1 MKILNVEQGSQ
12 EWLDARR
19 CMLTGT
25 KLADVM
31 GSNLDQLMLI
41 CELIAEEGTEQVKEM
56 KATVEMKHGTEEEAP
71 AVAFFENKT
80 GKKVERIGLAKS
92 DEFEYLLCSPDGFIA
107 DSKGKYTEA
116 IEVKCPNASTAVFY
130 KLSFMVEE
138 KDLALTPAKKPFLG
152 IPAQYKWQ
160 VVNYFL
166 VNEDLKKLS
175 FVTYDNRFILDE
187 TKMYI
192 IEIER
197 KNPSLQEAIREAKE
211 RLPLFRERWLR
222 YRDIALPNNF

>member
-1 MKILNVEQGSQ
+1 
-12 EWLDARR
+12 
-19 CMLTGT
+19 MLTGT

-31 GSNLDQLMLI
+31 GSNLDQVMLI

-107 DSKGKYTEA
+107 DKNGKYTEA

-130 KLSFMVEE
+130 KLEALVDE
-138 KDLALTPAKKPFLG
+138 KEFALTPAKKPFLNVH
-152 IPAQYKWQ
+152 AQYKWQ
-160 VVNYFL
+160 IVNYFL
-166 VNEDLKKLS
+166 VNTDLQKLY
-175 FVTYDNRFILDE
+175 FVTYDNRFITDD
-187 TKMYI
+187 TKMFI
-192 IEIER
+192 VEVTRDNEL
-197 KNPSLQEAIREAKE
+197 LQEALNEAKSK
-211 RLPLFRERWLR
+211 LVLFRARWLK
-222 YRDIALPNNF
+222 YKGLFLPDNF